1 MKNLVFGSIP
11 EESIDPQEDH
21 DVKSRQALRKKSEIF
36 VGKSDNLAKIILGVI
51 AIASLLTTMVVLLIH
66 GPSAYVKGKYFSLL
80 N

>member
-21 DVKSRQALRKKSEIF
+21 VKSRQALRKKSEIF